1 MQAIEFETVIEQHR
15 IQIPA
20 EVPDGISVR
29 VVLLWEPVA
38 EDDDTLKRL
47 IAGVTEGLTEDD
59 LTRPRDLGRGEPEW
73 GL

>member
-1 MQAIEFETVIEQHR
+1 MQAIEFETIPQQHR

-20 EVPDGISVR
+20 EIPDAVSVR

-38 EDDDTLKRL
+38 EDDGTLKRL

-59 LTRPRDLGRGEPEW
+59 LTRPRDLGRGAPEW
-73 GL
+73 GP

>member
-1 MQAIEFETVIEQHR
+1 MQAIKFETITQQHR

-20 EVPDGISVR
+20 EIPDGVSVR

-59 LTRPRDLGRGEPEW
+59 LTRPWDLGRGVPEW
-73 GL
+73 GP